1 VRSSSGGEI
10 FVCPRRSFWLI
21 CALFAALAAV
31 GCALGGIPP
40 SRSKDSPTPPAPAL
54 SLSSQTLAWGNV
66 TTGSSATQSELA
78 FNFGTAPLLISQ
90 VAVTGK
96 GFALSGEFNS
106 LAVEAGHTASLEVT
120 FTSTV
125 AGSSTGMLSFATNDP
140 ANPAVKISLSA
151 TAVAPATPEVL
162 VSPAS
167 LAFGDVA
174 VGAQGTAA
182 LSIKNTGTANLAVNS
197 LTTTGK
203 GFTVIGPATSAEIV
217 PGASINVQV
226 ILAPS
231 HTGAASG
238 TVLIT
243 TNASASPVVIP
254 LTGTAVAAAP
264 ILSVTSTSVSFGNVL
279 LGALGSRTVTL
290 SNSGTANLLI
300 SQLTIGGSAFHVSG
314 LATPA
319 TLVPA
324 QSATI
329 TISFAPILA
338 VLMNGSLV
346 ISSNSVA
353 GASQS
358 ISLSGSGI
366 SVLGP
371 SVTLSWSPSVT
382 PNIAGYNIYRSSV
395 SGGPYSLIS
404 GPIAGTT
411 FTDTNVT
418 PGQTYYYVL
427 TSVTSGGVES
437 GFSGQAAVTVASQ

>member
-1 VRSSSGGEI
+1 MRFSSGGKI
-10 FVCPRRSFWLI
+10 FVCPRPASWFI
-21 CALFAALAAV
+21 CALFAALAAG
-31 GCALGGIPP
+31 GCAFGNIPP
-40 SRSKDSPTPPAPAL
+40 SLSKDSPTPPAPSL
-54 SLSSQTLAWGNV
+54 SLGSQSLSWGNV

-78 FNFGTAPLLISQ
+78 FNFGNAPLLISQ
-90 VAVTGK
+90 IVVTGK
-96 GFALSGEFNS
+96 GFALSGQFNS
-106 LAVEAGHTASLEVT
+106 LAVEAGHTASLEVIFAPT
-120 FTSTV
+120 A
-125 AGSSTGMLSFATNDP
+125 AGASTGTLSFATNDP
-140 ANPAVKISLSA
+140 ANPTVMISLSA

-174 VGAQGTAA
+174 VGAQGTAT
-182 LSIKNTGTANLAVNS
+182 LSIKNTGTANLSVNS

-203 GFTVIGPATSAEIV
+203 SFTVIGPSTSAEIV

-254 LTGTAVAAAP
+254 LTGTAVAATP
-264 ILSVTSTSVSFGNVL
+264 ILSVNSTSISFGNVL
-279 LGALGSRTVTL
+279 LGALGSRTVSIT
-290 SNSGTANLLI
+290 NSGTANLLV
-300 SQLTIGGSAFHVSG
+300 SQLMIASSAFHVSG
-314 LATPA
+314 LTTPA
-319 TLVPA
+319 TLAPA
-324 QSATI
+324 QSATL
-329 TISFAPILA
+329 TISFAPSLA
-338 VLMNGSLV
+338 VLTNGSLV

-358 ISLSGSGI
+358 IGLSGSGI

-371 SVTLSWSPSVT
+371 SVTLSWSPSVSA
-382 PNIAGYNIYRSSV
+382 NIAGYNIYRSSV
-395 SGGPYSLIS
+395 SGGPYELIS
-404 GPIAGTT
+404 GPIAGAT

-427 TSVTSGGVES
+427 TSVSSSGVES
-437 GFSGQAAVTVASQ
+437 GFSGQAAVTVASP